1 MITWIDPAESISEKI
16 KEVAATLEG
25 FDASF
30 EPEVRPADPR
40 FGDYQANGVLPFAK
54 RQRTN
59 PRALGRALM
68 DALKAKPVFAEAG
81 LSLDLAGPGFINF
94 KFSEAALSAWIAKF
108 TEASAFSEAAATL
121 RSGQKIAIDY
131 SSPNTAKEMHVG
143 HIRSTVI
150 GDAIA
155 RILDFAGAE
164 VVRDNHIG
172 DWGTQF
178 GMIIWAIKEHNFD
191 LDGKYGDIIAE
202 LEALYKKGNAAYK
215 SSDELADATRQEL
228 VKLQAGDPENLAIW
242 QKITDVSWTAFD
254 RIYQQLGISFDLV
267 LGESFYRDKVD
278 HIYQE
283 MEETGLCEESDGAF
297 VVFHPEHKRFKK
309 QPFIIRKADGASN
322 YATTDLA
329 TIYHRTHEL
338 AIDESIYVVDSR
350 QSDHFEQ
357 LFLTANKWYDKKG
370 WKTPSLKHVAFG
382 AILGEDGKPIKTKE
396 GSSVKLKDLLA
407 EAIERSEK
415 IVAEKNPDLPEEE
428 RKHIAQVVGINAVR
442 YVDLSQN
449 RTSDYMFSWEKLLSF
464 EGNTAPYLLYAVAR
478 IQSIFRKLEIEPGSG
493 ESGASA
499 LKTETERAL
508 ARQLMGFMDAFRQTL
523 SDLRP
528 HFLCGYLYELAG
540 AFSSFYNADKVQ
552 VDDAGVK
559 ARRLALCNRT
569 LTVMSMGLNLLGI
582 PVLKRM

>member
-1 MITWIDPAESISEKI
+1 MIAWFDPAETLTQKI
-16 KEVAATLEG
+16 CAVAQGVEG

-30 EPEVRPADPR
+30 TPDVRAADPR

-59 PRALGRALM
+59 PRALGQALL
-68 DALKAKPVFAEAG
+68 DALTADPEFAEAG
-81 LSLDLAGPGFINF
+81 LSMELAGPGFINF
-94 KFSEAALSAWIAKF
+94 KFSEEALSAWIAQYREPSAF
-108 TEASAFSEAAATL
+108 TEAAGKL
-121 RSGQKIAIDY
+121 RAGSKVVVDY

-155 RILDFAGAE
+155 RILKFAGAE
-164 VVRDNHIG
+164 VIRDNHIG

-178 GMIIWAIKEHNFD
+178 GMLIWAIKDSGFD
-191 LDGKYGDIIAE
+191 LDADHSDPIAE
-202 LEALYKKGNAAYK
+202 LEALYKAGNAAYK
-215 SSDELADATRQEL
+215 ASDEQADAIRQEL
-228 VKLQAGDPENLAIW
+228 VKLQTGDPENLAIW
-242 QKITDVSWTAFD
+242 QKITDVSWQAFD
-254 RIYQQLGISFDLV
+254 RIYQQLGISFDVV
-267 LGESFYRDKVD
+267 LGESFYRDQVD
-278 HIYQE
+278 FIYKE
-283 MEETGLCEESDGAF
+283 LEETELSEESDGAL
-297 VVFHPEHKRFKK
+297 VVFHPEHKRFAK

-329 TIYHRTHEL
+329 TIYHRTHEMKSQE
-338 AIDESIYVVDSR
+338 AIYVVDSR

-357 LFLTANKWYDKKG
+357 LFITARKWYEKRG
-370 WKTPSLKHVAFG
+370 WEQPTLKHVAFG
-382 AILGEDGKPIKTKE
+382 TILGEDGRPIKTKE

-415 IVAEKNPDLPEEE
+415 IVAEKNPSLSEEE

-449 RTSDYMFSWEKLLSF
+449 RTSDYLFSWDKLLSF

-478 IQSIFRKLEIEPGSG
+478 IHSIFRKLEIEPGSG
-493 ESGASA
+493 EDGASA

-528 HFLCGYLYELAG
+528 HFLCAYLFELAG

-552 VDDAGVK
+552 VEDAGIR
-559 ARRLALCNRT
+559 ARRIALCNRT
-569 LTVMSMGLNLLGI
+569 LTVLSLGLDLLGI